1 LYINKALE
9 LKLCEDI
16 KYKIKS
22 YIRSDK
28 IFNWDYY
35 IFQIEI
41 YEDTKDTSKRIL
53 SIRKCIG
60 LKWWNSKNN
69 FKSFRRWQHPWVKQK
84 SEIYQKYYQ

>member
-1 LYINKALE
+1 MYIWSNKILNLY
-9 LKLCEDI
+9 D
-16 KYKIKS
+16 
-22 YIRSDK
+22 
-28 IFNWDYY
+28 Y
-35 IFQIEI
+35 IFHNEN